1 MAAVSV
7 DPTALF
13 RALSDQTRLRC
24 LQMIRVNGEV
34 CVCDFT
40 DVLVQ
45 SQPKISRHLAYLR
58 SNGVVQ
64 DRRVRTMVFYRF
76 SDQLPGWA
84 VEVLNMT
91 LSSIA
96 SQQPF
101 VADLDKLSRVQCR
114 GADNGAPD

>member
-1 MAAVSV
+1 MSM

-13 RALSDQTRLRC
+13 RALSDETRLRC
-24 LQMIRVNGEV
+24 LQLIRANGEV

-40 DVLVQ
+40 EVLAQ

-64 DRRVRTMVFYRF
+64 HRRIRTMVFYRF
-76 SDQLPGWA
+76 SAQLPDWA
-84 VEVLNMT
+84 TEVLDKT

-96 SQQPF
+96 RQQPF
-101 VADLDKLSRVQCR
+101 RDDLEKLSCVECR
-114 GADNGAPD
+114 G

>member
-1 MAAVSV
+1 MSM

-13 RALSDQTRLRC
+13 RALSDETRLRC
-24 LQMIRVNGEV
+24 LQMIRANGEV

-40 DVLVQ
+40 EILNQ

-64 DRRVRTMVFYRF
+64 HRRVRTMVFYRF
-76 SDQLPGWA
+76 SEHLPDWA
-84 VEVLNMT
+84 SEVLNKT

-96 SQQPF
+96 GQEPF
-101 VADLDKLSRVQCR
+101 CGDIEKLAGVECR
-114 GADNGAPD
+114 GVEEGR

>member
-1 MAAVSV
+1 M

-13 RALSDQTRLRC
+13 RALSDETRLRC
-24 LQMIRVNGEV
+24 LGLIRANGEV

-40 DVLVQ
+40 GVLEQ

-76 SDQLPGWA
+76 SDQLPDWA
-84 VEVLNMT
+84 IEVLNKT

-101 VADLDKLSRVQCR
+101 HSDLEKLAGAKCR
-114 GADNGAPD
+114 AVDEVGIQNS